1 MMIKNSH
8 EKSQQSSTR
17 VNALWSKIN
26 YLKIFWW
33 LHFTKYFNFQLTE
46 IRNKNPFLP
55 SWRNKNHLLHV
66 IWSSINTKVI
76 LANNL
81 IMNEIIVVKI
91 IIKITVVKNLN
102 GRSGLKQ
109 NSVWHDGISL
119 LPTRKPEQKNVM
131 TDIITQIHPTLF
143 QILLSVMFQKSIL
156 PIHIFTWYWIKIVH
170 NM

>member
-1 MMIKNSH
+1 MGPLNSKFKCTFWLLIENSH
-8 EKSQQSSTR
+8 EKSQKSSTR

-55 SWRNKNHLLHV
+55 SWRNKNHLLHI
-66 IWSSINTKVI
+66 IWSSINTKFI

-81 IMNEIIVVKI
+81 IANEIIVVKI
-91 IIKITVVKNLN
+91 IIKITVV
-102 GRSGLKQ
+102 S
-109 NSVWHDGISL
+109 
-119 LPTRKPEQKNVM
+119 EQKNVI
-131 TDIITQIHPTLF
+131 TDIITQMHPKLC
-143 QILLSVMFQKSIL
+143 QILLSVMFQKSIP